1 MDACMTEL
9 FGREDM
15 PDKKRNYD
23 SDTLSIANLNLRQNQ
38 VPDSLNSRDRS
49 KRKGS
54 TWKTG
59 QKDSK
64 FTYDLIQRIIEKMK
78 DA

>member
-1 MDACMTEL
+1 MTEL

-38 VPDSLNSRDRS
+38 APDSLNSRDGS

-64 FTYDLIQRIIEKMK
+64 FMYDLIQRIIEKMK

>member
-1 MDACMTEL
+1 MTEL

-23 SDTLSIANLNLRQNQ
+23 SDSLSIVNLNLRQNQ
-38 VPDSLNSRDRS
+38 APDSINSRDGI